1 VVVAPEIEGCVR
13 ALLASPLGFL
23 IGLALGTLGGGGSI
37 VAVPAL
43 VYVAGQEPAAATTT
57 SLLVVGTAAVV
68 GMVGHARAGRVRFG
82 SGVVVGLTGIG
93 GSLAGSALNRNLDGD
108 LLLVGFGLLVLVAAW
123 RMVTGCPSC
132 TRVGEE
138 RALTQTNRPGPNR
151 GGVTV
156 LTGRRPDAATMLRI
170 ALVGTAVGFL
180 TGLFGVGGGF
190 VIVPALTLVLG
201 FTMSQAVGTS
211 LLVIAI
217 NAATAIAARLGTSGI
232 EWSVAL
238 PFTAA
243 ALAGVL
249 TGSSIASRVDADAL
263 VRWFAASLVALSLYI
278 TTTSLIALAN

>member
-1 VVVAPEIEGCVR
+1 MR

-23 IGLALGTLGGGGSI
+23 IGLALGALGGGGSI

-57 SLLVVGTAAVV
+57 SLLVVGTTAVV

-82 SGVVVGLTGIG
+82 AGVVVGVTGIG
-93 GSLAGSALNRNLDGD
+93 GSLAGSALNRSINGD
-108 LLLVGFGLLVLVAAW
+108 LLLLGFGLLVLIAAW

-138 RALTQTNRPGPNR
+138 RTLAGTDRPDR
-151 GGVTV
+151 TSGGEVAV
-156 LTGRRPDAATMLRI
+156 LTTRRLDFAVALRV

-190 VIVPALTLVLG
+190 IIVPALTLVLG
-201 FTMSQAVGTS
+201 FTMPQAIGTS

-217 NAATAIAARLGTSGI
+217 NAATALAARLGTSGI

-249 TGSSIASRVDADAL
+249 TGSTIADRIDAGAL

-278 TTTSLIALAN
+278 TTIALISLTN

>member
-1 VVVAPEIEGCVR
+1 MR

-23 IGLALGTLGGGGSI
+23 IGLALGALGGGGSI

-43 VYVAGQEPAAATTT
+43 VYVAGQDPSAATTT
-57 SLLVVGTAAVV
+57 SLLVVGAAAAV
-68 GMVGHARAGRVRFG
+68 GMVGHAHAGRVRFVAG
-82 SGVVVGLTGIG
+82 AIVGLTGIG
-93 GSLAGSALNRNLDGD
+93 GSLAGSALNRSIDGD
-108 LLLVGFGLLVLVAAW
+108 LLLLGFGLLVLVAAW

-138 RALTQTNRPGPNR
+138 RAVAAAADPPTGAQ
-151 GGVTV
+151 GGVAV
-156 LTGRRPDAATMLRI
+156 LAPRRVDAAVAVRV
-170 ALVGTAVGFL
+170 ALVGTTVGFL

-201 FTMSQAVGTS
+201 FTMPQAIGTS

-217 NAATAIAARLGTSGI
+217 NAATALAVRLGTTGI

-238 PFTAA
+238 PFTVA

-249 TGSSIASRVDADAL
+249 AGSRVASRVDASAL
-263 VRWFAASLVALSLYI
+263 VRWFAASLVALSLFI
-278 TTTSLIALAN
+278 TTTALTALTG

>member
-1 VVVAPEIEGCVR
+1 MR

-23 IGLALGTLGGGGSI
+23 IGLALGALGGGGSI

-82 SGVVVGLTGIG
+82 TGFVVGLTGIG
-93 GSLAGSALNRNLDGD
+93 GSLAGSAINRNIDGD
-108 LLLVGFGLLVLVAAW
+108 LLLLGFGLLILVAAW
-123 RMVTGCPSC
+123 RMITGCPSC

-138 RALTQTNRPGPNR
+138 RALTETDQPGRAPGSVAVQT
-151 GGVTV
+151 
-156 LTGRRPDAATMLRI
+156 RRRLDAAMVLRV

-201 FTMSQAVGTS
+201 FSMPQAIGTS

-217 NAATAIAARLGTSGI
+217 NAATALAARLGTSGV

-249 TGSSIASRVDADAL
+249 TGSSIANRIDAGAL
-263 VRWFAASLVALSLYI
+263 VRWFAASLVALSLYV
-278 TTTSLIALAN
+278 TTTARISLAS

>member
-1 VVVAPEIEGCVR
+1 MR
-13 ALLASPLGFL
+13 ALLASPLGLL
-23 IGLALGTLGGGGSI
+23 IGLALGALGGGGSI

-57 SLLVVGTAAVV
+57 SLLVVGTAAIV
-68 GMVGHARAGRVRFG
+68 GMVGHARAGRVQFTAG
-82 SGVVVGLTGIG
+82 AVVGVAGIG
-93 GSLAGSALNRNLDGD
+93 GSLAGSALNRSIDGD

-132 TRVGEE
+132 TRISEE
-138 RALTQTNRPGPNR
+138 RAIAAADPPERAHN
-151 GGVTV
+151 GVAV
-156 LTGRRPDAATMLRI
+156 LARRRVDAAIALRV

-201 FTMSQAVGTS
+201 FTMPQAVGTS

-217 NAATAIAARLGTSGI
+217 NTATALAVRLGTSGV

-238 PFTAA
+238 PFTIA

-249 TGSSIASRVDADAL
+249 AGSSVAGRVNAGAL
-263 VRWFAASLVALSLYI
+263 VRWFAAALVVLSLYI
-278 TTTSLIALAN
+278 STTALTSLVT